1 MPLTT
6 LFQWI
11 FDVTL
16 FKIHYTVG
24 QDISLAFLG
33 ALYVFQGLKYML
45 WDAKKA
51 AKKELEK

>member
-24 QDISLAFLG
+24 QDISLAFLFS
-33 ALYVFQGLKYML
+33 LYVFQGLKYAL

-51 AKKELEK
+51 A